1 MKKKTLKIVK
11 SQKGLPKDLTKK
23 AVTPVAAGEK
33 PILAASAEGKG
44 VAAAKAAKPRDS
56 RIPPVGTVISKN
68 YKGETLEVKV
78 LDNGFEY
85 KGQVFKSISALA
97 VHIVGAPISGYV
109 FFKLTEDKK

>member
-23 AVTPVAAGEK
+23 TVTPVAAGEK
-33 PILAASAEGKG
+33 PILAAQT
-44 VAAAKAAKPRDS
+44 AKPRDS

-68 YKGETLEVKV
+68 YKGEILEVKV

-109 FFKLTEDKK
+109 FFKL

>member
-23 AVTPVAAGEK
+23 AVEPIGAREK
-33 PILAASAEGKG
+33 AVP
-44 VAAAKAAKPRDS
+44 AKVDKFAKPRDS
-56 RIPPVGTVISKN
+56 RIPPVGTIITKN

-78 LDNGFEY
+78 LENGFEY

-97 VHIVGAPISGYV
+97 VHIVGTPISGYA
-109 FFKLTEDKK
+109 FFKL